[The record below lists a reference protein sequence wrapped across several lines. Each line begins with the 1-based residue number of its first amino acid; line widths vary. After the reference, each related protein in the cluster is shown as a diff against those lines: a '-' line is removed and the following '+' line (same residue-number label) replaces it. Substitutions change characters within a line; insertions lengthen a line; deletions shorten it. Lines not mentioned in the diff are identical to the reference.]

1 MASIELVKKYL
12 AHWFQLGKQVRVR
25 RGRTALLPQPVL
37 HGDRY
42 SLEFDACWQQLMAP
56 EAGDCYLEG
65 TTITLTELLTDRW
78 EVIECA
84 RCEMPIPQAIA
95 GLPPTTCPCH
105 DLTDWPNNELPPP
118 RSPISTTTYL
128 NQIRQR
134 LLLRPTSER

>member
-1 MASIELVKKYL
+1 MASVELVKKYL

-25 RGRTALLPQPVL
+25 GGRTALLPQPIL
-37 HGDRY
+37 QGDRY
-42 SLEFDACWQQLMAP
+42 SLEFEACWQQLMAP

-65 TTITLTELLTDRW
+65 TTITLAELLTDRW

-95 GLPPTTCPCH
+95 GLPPAACPCH
-105 DLTDWPNNELPPP
+105 DLTDWPNDELPSP
-118 RSPISTTTYL
+118 RSPISTTNYL

-134 LLLRPTSER
+134 LLLRPTSES